1 MQMPGS
7 GSGVYQVLERESF
20 DADWRRG
27 IGEGW
32 INPMA
37 DHVTLQAIK
46 DLLSR
51 TPKTTEAISG
61 WPENLRAVRFPRSI
75 EFQQDPIDTYY
86 EILEDYRTVWL
97 ERILPIFG

>member
-1 MQMPGS
+1 MQRAG
-7 GSGVYQVLERESF
+7 GGGVYQVLERASF

-27 IGEGW
+27 VEEGW

-51 TPKTTEAISG
+51 TPRTTDTISG
-61 WPENLRAVRFPRSI
+61 WPENIRAIRFPRSI
-75 EFQQDPIDTYY
+75 VSQQDPIDIYY
-86 EILEDYRTVWL
+86 VILENDRTVWL
-97 ERILPIFG
+97 ERMLPIFE